1 MNVTMPYAPLR
12 RHRQGCAGTT
22 GWLYGNF
29 SQLKLQA
36 EAAVFIIVLI
46 AVATFVILKTI
57 GRFVPLRMDAKTLE
71 IGDAAVHGE
80 EA

>member
-1 MNVTMPYAPLR
+1 MLLYVGTDKDAPGVGTM
-12 RHRQGCAGTT
+12 

-57 GRFVPLRMDAKTLE
+57 GRFVPLRMDTKTLE